1 MALVKYL
8 MKKFIPLFVGSLFFF
23 SFVLVLVDLFMNLWG
38 FISNGASLIEVGK
51 IMVLY
56 FPKTT
61 WYAAPLAILFAVSYT
76 LSDFY
81 ANNELV
87 AVFASGVPLIK
98 FTFPLLVFSFVM
110 SFALFV
116 FEDTV
121 VVPTYSK
128 KIQMQEKALNQQKTL
143 NNDKIVVMSEK
154 GNIVYK
160 ADFYDNSAKRLYS
173 LYIVIRNEDK
183 TLNCVIRAD
192 SALWMEDHWKLSGAV
207 KYTLADDTL
216 ISSGVDS
223 ETVQKLT
230 ELPETFRNNTLSI
243 ETVNTRE
250 AKAYINHLMRVGLP
264 YAEPLSVYY
273 KKFAF
278 PFIMFIVVFLSIGLS
293 GKTRKNVMLI
303 SLASCISAAV
313 LYYVFQMVT
322 MLMAKFGVLSPFM
335 GAWLPVFLF
344 VALSVVLLKYA
355 RT

>member
-1 MALVKYL
+1 MTLVKYL
-8 MKKFIPLFVGSLFFF
+8 LKKFIPLFFGSLFFF
-23 SFVLVLVDLFMNLWG
+23 AFVLVLVDLFMNLWG
-38 FISNGASLIEVGK
+38 FISNQVEFLKVLK
-51 IMVLY
+51 IMLLY
-56 FPKTT
+56 FPKTM

-87 AVFASGVPLIK
+87 AIFASGVPLIK
-98 FTFPLLVFSFVM
+98 FTLPLLVFAFLM
-110 SFALFV
+110 SFGLFI
-116 FEDTV
+116 FEDKI

-128 KIQMQEKALNQQKTL
+128 KVSLQESSLNKEKSL
-143 NNDKIVVMSEK
+143 NNDKIVVISEK

-160 ADFYDNSAKRLYS
+160 ADFYDNAAKRLYS
-173 LYIVIRNEDK
+173 LYIVVRNEDK
-183 TLNCVIRAD
+183 SLNCIIRAD
-192 SALWMEDHWKLSGAV
+192 SALWMNDHWALSAATQYSLVGDSLEMSEV
-207 KYTLADDTL
+207 
-216 ISSGVDS
+216 SGEIES
-223 ETVQKLT
+223 RLT
-230 ELPETFRNNTLSI
+230 EIPETFRNNTISV
-243 ETVNTRE
+243 ETVNVHE
-250 AKAYINHLMRVGLP
+250 AKQYINHLMRIGLP
-264 YAEPLSVYY
+264 YAETLSVYY

-313 LYYVFQMVT
+313 VYYVFQMVT

-344 VALSVVLLKYA
+344 VFLSFVLLKYA